1 MFRPKTKLSDSVFE
15 ATPLSVLIKVLY
27 ETKGRKMKK
36 KKKTRYSTS
45 VRTSFITKYSI
56 SIILSTTLPF

>member
-27 ETKGRKMKK
+27 ETKSRKMKK

-45 VRTSFITKYSI
+45 VRTSIITKYSI
-56 SIILSTTLPF
+56 SVILSTTLPF